1 MQNLLWILRATKYE
15 ERQAEQPLI
24 FVFIDEKGK
33 ETMISTWWNE
43 TVSQF
48 PQERQANK
56 RNKKCDNPKTRKLGP
71 EKN

>member
-1 MQNLLWILRATKYE
+1 MQNLLWILRETKYE

-48 PQERQANK
+48 TQERQANK
-56 RNKKCDNPKTRKLGP
+56 RNKKCDHPKTRKLGP